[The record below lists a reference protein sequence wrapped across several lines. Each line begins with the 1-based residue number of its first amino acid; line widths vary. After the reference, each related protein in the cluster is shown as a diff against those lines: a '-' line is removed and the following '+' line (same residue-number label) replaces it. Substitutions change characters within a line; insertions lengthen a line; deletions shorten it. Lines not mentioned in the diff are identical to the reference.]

1 MPNAIKYNTSTES
14 LALRRGNFYI
24 GAGDVGKGPTSSTG
38 YWNGITPPAGGY
50 TIYVNKSSNGPSIF
64 VAANDSQFISTT
76 NRIAGTNYST
86 VAQCLSYFAEQTD
99 RMVLNSDCDFIT
111 TNGLILNYNS
121 SRTTSYPRTGSVFY
135 DNSVNGYNG
144 TIYNSPSWNSSG
156 WFTFDGTDDVVDTP
170 QTFQFAKTAQFS
182 VSGIIKIQSHTFR
195 EAAAAGI
202 IGKGHWYSNT
212 WDIWLHN
219 NHSIYFE
226 TSGDNNPTNWQALA
240 SATLTVGRWYF
251 FTATYNN
258 GSKKLYLN
266 TSVTT
271 GTYDGTG
278 GFANGNPVQIA
289 RRYGD
294 SSRSLI
300 GDGTNFAIYNRE
312 LSTTEVMQNYYGG
325 NAVTDSLVLF
335 LDGGNI
341 ISYPKT
347 GTVWYDMT
355 SSNYSVTGCNLQ
367 LGKNSRFSLFSDGNN
382 AEIATS
388 AILNNDYHTIE
399 MVIMFKGTGDY
410 PNGYTGSW
418 EQFFGYYGGGTD
430 RTPGVWRWP
439 SERKIHWRYDPG
451 NTGCDFGKNS
461 SYEEF
466 DLNTYYHITVTKNAG
481 IAEAWVNGVF
491 VNSNGVALPKT
502 SGNSVVRFFDY
513 YTPGLMEIQVCKIY
527 NRVLTNQEIYQN
539 YNSLANRL

>member
-1 MPNAIKYNTSTES
+1 MPNGFKYNTSTES
-14 LALRRGNFYI
+14 LSIKRGNFYI
-24 GAGDVGKGPTSSTG
+24 AAGDIGKGPTSTTG
-38 YWNGITPPAGGY
+38 FYNGITPPANGY
-50 TIYVNKSSNGPSIF
+50 TIYVNKASNGPAIY
-64 VAANDSQFISTT
+64 VASNDSELITLT
-76 NRIAGTNYST
+76 NKIAGQNYTT
-86 VAQCLSYFAEQTD
+86 VNECLNYFAGQTD
-99 RMVLNSDCDFIT
+99 KMVLNKDYET
-111 TNGLILNYNS
+111 TVTNGLVYDLNAGFTPSYPRNGTTWYDSSSNVYNS
-121 SRTTSYPRTGSVFY
+121 SI
-135 DNSVNGYNG
+135 N
-144 TIYNSPSWNSSG
+144 NSPSWNSNG
-156 WFTFDGTDDVVDTP
+156 WFVFDGTDDYVSTS
-170 QTFQFAKTAQFS
+170 QTFQYTKTGQFS
-182 VSGIIKIQSHTFR
+182 VSGVINIQDHSLK

-219 NHSIYFE
+219 NHSLYFE
-226 TSGDNNPTNWQALA
+226 TSGDNNPSNWYALA
-240 SATLTVGRWYF
+240 SPTLTVGRWYF

-266 TSVTT
+266 SSVSTQ
-271 GTYDGTG
+271 TYDGTG
-278 GFANGNPVQIA
+278 GFNNANNLLIA
-289 RRYGD
+289 MRYGD
-294 SSRSLI
+294 GSRSFK
-300 GDGTNFAIYNRE
+300 GSGNKFAIYNRE
-312 LSTTEVMQNYYGG
+312 LTESEVMMNYYDG
-325 NAVTDSLVLF
+325 NTTRDGMVLF

-341 ISYPKT
+341 VAYPKT
-347 GTVWYDMT
+347 GTTWYDMT

-382 AEIATS
+382 PEIASS

-418 EQFFGYYGGGTD
+418 EQFFGYYSGGSD
-430 RTPGVWRWP
+430 RSPGVWRWP
-439 SERKIHWRYDPG
+439 SERRIHWRYDPG
-451 NTGCDFGKNS
+451 NTGVDFGKNLA
-461 SYEEF
+461 YDQF

-491 VNSNGVALPKT
+491 VNSNSVASPKT

-513 YTPGLMEIQVCKIY
+513 YTSGLMEIQVCKIY

>member
-1 MPNAIKYNTSTES
+1 MPNGFKHNTSAES
-14 LALRRGNFYI
+14 LALKKGNFYI
-24 GAGDVGKGPTSSTG
+24 TVGDVGKGPTSTTG
-38 YWNGITPPAGGY
+38 FYNGITPPAGGY
-50 TIYVNKSSNGPSIF
+50 TIYVNKATGGPSIY
-64 VAANDSQFISTT
+64 VASNDSELISIT
-76 NRIAGTNYST
+76 NRIANSNYST

-99 RMVLNSDCDFIT
+99 RIVMSSDADYIN

-121 SRTTSYPRTGSVFY
+121 SRATSYPRTGSVFY

-156 WFTFDGTDDVVDTP
+156 WFTFDGTDDVIDTP
-170 QTFQFAKTAQFS
+170 QTFQFAKTAEFS

-195 EAAAAGI
+195 EGAAAGI

-212 WDIWLHN
+212 WDVWLSN
-219 NHSIYFE
+219 GHSIYFE
-226 TSGDNNPTNWQALA
+226 TSGDNNPNNWQ
-240 SATLTVGRWYF
+240 SIVSEPLTVGRWYF

-271 GTYDGTG
+271 GTYNGTG

-312 LSTTEVMQNYYGG
+312 LSATEVMQNYYGG

-347 GTVWYDMT
+347 STVWYDMT

-367 LGKNSRFSLFSDGNN
+367 LGRNSRFSLFSDGNN
-382 AEIATS
+382 PEIATS

-399 MVIMFKGTGDY
+399 MVLMFKGTGDY
-410 PNGYTGSW
+410 PNGWTGSW

-430 RTPGVWRWP
+430 RTPGVWRFP
-439 SERKIHWRYDPG
+439 SERRIHWRYDPG
-451 NTGCDFGKNS
+451 NTGVDFGKNLAGDQ
-461 SYEEF
+461 F

-491 VNSNGVALPKT
+491 VNSNSVASPKT

-513 YTPGLMEIQVCKIY
+513 YTSGLMEIQVCKIY